1 MSSKKVTQTSPE
13 PTHSKVIL
21 SLSKEA
27 LLSPKYLI
35 YLKTMTNELNKL
47 NQYFD
52 HTALK
57 PDVNEQAIT
66 KLCNEA
72 IKYNFFAVAVNPVWV
87 RTAAEIVRSTN
98 VKVVSTVAFPLGANR
113 TDIKTDE
120 AARAVSDGA
129 DEIDMVAN
137 IGWLKSGEFAKVEQE
152 IKEIR
157 KSVPFNVLL
166 KVIIEC
172 SLLSK
177 PEQISAA
184 LAVLNGGAQFV
195 KTSTGFFGGV
205 TLKQVKI
212 LFKAASGQIEVKASG
227 GIKTARQCRQLI
239 ECGASRLGSSSSVA
253 IVQEQQQLT

>member
-1 MSSKKVTQTSPE
+1 MTD
-13 PTHSKVIL
+13 
-21 SLSKEA
+21 A
-27 LLSPKYLI
+27 LKNI
-35 YLKTMTNELNKL
+35 NR
-47 NQYFD
+47 YFD
-52 HTALK
+52 HAALT
-57 PDVNEQAIT
+57 PDVDEIAIN
-66 KLCNEA
+66 KLCKEA
-72 IKYNFFAVAVNPVWV
+72 VEYKFFAVAVNPIWV

-98 VKVVSTVAFPLGANR
+98 IKVVSTVAFPLGANR

-172 SLLSK
+172 SLLTK
-177 PEQISAA
+177 PEKISAA
-184 LAVLNGGAQFV
+184 KAVVNGGAQFV
-195 KTSTGFFGGV
+195 KTSTGFEGGV
-205 TLKQVKI
+205 TLEQVKI
-212 LFKAASGQIEVKASG
+212 LFKAVGDQIEVKASG

>member
-1 MSSKKVTQTSPE
+1 MKFK
-13 PTHSKVIL
+13 L
-21 SLSKEA
+21 R
-27 LLSPKYLI
+27 
-35 YLKTMTNELNKL
+35 NLNIH
-47 NQYFD
+47 FD
-52 HTALK
+52 HAVLK
-57 PDVNEQAIT
+57 PDVTEQAIT

-72 IKYNFFAVAVNPVWV
+72 IEHKFFAVAVNPVWV
-87 RTAAEIVRSTN
+87 RTAAELVQGTN

-137 IGWLKSGEFAKVEQE
+137 LGWLKSGDFTKVEQE

-172 SLLSK
+172 SLLNK

-184 LAVLNGGAQFV
+184 KAVINGGAQFV
-195 KTSTGFFGGV
+195 KTSTGFSGGV
-205 TLKQVKI
+205 TLDQVKI
-212 LFKAASGQIEVKASG
+212 LFEAVSGQIEVKASG
-227 GIKTARQCRQLI
+227 GIKTARQCQDLI

-253 IVQEQQQLT
+253 IVQELQQLT

>member
-1 MSSKKVTQTSPE
+1 MLITYIFSSMKFR
-13 PTHSKVIL
+13 L
-21 SLSKEA
+21 R
-27 LLSPKYLI
+27 
-35 YLKTMTNELNKL
+35 NLNIH
-47 NQYFD
+47 FD
-52 HTALK
+52 HAALK
-57 PDVNEQAIT
+57 PDADQQAIT

-72 IKYNFFAVAVNPVWV
+72 IEHKFFAVAVNPFWV
-87 RTAAEIVRSTN
+87 SAAAEIVQGTN
-98 VKVVSTVAFPLGANR
+98 VKVVSTVGFPLGANR

-137 IGWLKSGEFAKVEQE
+137 IGWIKSGDFAKVEQE

-157 KSVPFNVLL
+157 KSIPFNVLL

-172 SLLSK
+172 SLLTN

-184 LAVLNGGAQFV
+184 RAVVNGGAQFV

-205 TLKQVKI
+205 ILEQVKI
-212 LFKAASGQIEVKASG
+212 LFGAVGSQIEVKASG